1 MKQLQKEAE
10 SVTAYQRITA
20 ILFRA
25 ENPDV
30 PANQVATIVG
40 YHPSYVKQL
49 WARYLREGEEF
60 LIEDKRGGRYN
71 ENMTE
76 KQEQQFLAP
85 FLQAAEDGG
94 VLVVSDI
101 HRAYEKK
108 IGRTV
113 PTSTIYA
120 LLHRND
126 WRKIF
131 PRPGHPKGDPMAQA
145 VFKASFPPAQKTR

>member
-1 MKQLQKEAE
+1 MKKLQKDAE
-10 SVTAYQRITA
+10 SVTAYQRITT

-40 YHPSYVKQL
+40 YHPNYVKQL

-71 ENMTE
+71 ENMTQ
-76 KQEQQFLAP
+76 KQEEQFLAP

-94 VLVVSDI
+94 VLVVSNI
-101 HRAYEKK
+101 HRAYEKALK
-108 IGRTV
+108 RKV
-113 PTSTIYA
+113 PSSTI
-120 LLHRND
+120 
-126 WRKIF
+126 
-131 PRPGHPKGDPMAQA
+131 
-145 VFKASFPPAQKTR
+145 